1 MEKILAC
8 MRLMKGYLHDHQEE
22 ISKNIR
28 DSPILKKRE
37 VRGIPMEKEKI
48 IVFFWLF
55 ARIAVR

>member
-8 MRLMKGYLHDHQEE
+8 MRLMKAYLHDQQEE

-37 VRGIPMEKEKI
+37 VGRITTKKKKEK
-48 IVFFWLF
+48 
-55 ARIAVR
+55 